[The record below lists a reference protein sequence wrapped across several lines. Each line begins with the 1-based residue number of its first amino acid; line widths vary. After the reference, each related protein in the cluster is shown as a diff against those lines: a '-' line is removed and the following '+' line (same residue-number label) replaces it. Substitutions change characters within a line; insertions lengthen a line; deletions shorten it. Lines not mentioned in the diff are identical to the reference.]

1 MVTPNLASGVK
12 LNGKLLLKLC
22 GQGSVYIRSL
32 INLDEEASES
42 DDELLMS
49 FMGSSS
55 TSQQPSSPLSD
66 ATEHETTAPSNDTQ
80 VPDNATAIADCEAEI
95 REQIDHTEDHGQ
107 SSTQEL
113 AINFAVENQESNQNA
128 TLTGDVKELKFVS
141 LHRATMKWDILKIFT
156 NPEILKYDLQVTF
169 INVHGEAEE
178 GQGIGL
184 SREMLS
190 SFWME
195 FYTSF
200 SIGVQQRVPVIR
212 HDLQQAEWQA
222 MSRLL
227 IYGLSFD
234 YFPDRLCIAFL
245 SSCLFGEEV
254 VTDTMLLNSF
264 QSYVAKDEADVLERC
279 LSDPDVDPSNDEDVL
294 EFLSSYKCY
303 KVPTKDNLKKIILEL
318 AHQEI
323 IQKPRYVADCWSQVF
338 KDNNRYHTIKSQADL
353 QQLSVKSAVSA
364 KKVVGLLQTNPATDA
379 ERASFQHLKRFVK
392 SLESKDLGILL
403 KLMTGSDVI
412 CVNSIEVSYVALAGL
427 SRRPTFRTCGPLLE
441 LPSTYDSYS
450 ELSEEFSSIISNAK
464 GGFFDII

>member
-1 MVTPNLASGVK
+1 MTPNLASGVK
-12 LNGKLLLKLC
+12 LNGKLLLKMC

-42 DDELLMS
+42 DEELLTS
-49 FMGSSS
+49 FLGNNS
-55 TSQQPSSPLSD
+55 TSQQRTSPPSDVL
-66 ATEHETTAPSNDTQ
+66 EHDTSAPPNDTQ
-80 VPDNATAIADCEAEI
+80 VPDSATSTADYQADI
-95 REQIDHTEDHGQ
+95 VEQILYPENHGQ
-107 SSTQEL
+107 SSIQEPI
-113 AINFAVENQESNQNA
+113 INFVVEDQENA
-128 TLTGDVKELKFVS
+128 TITGDVKELKFVS
-141 LHRATMKWDILKIFT
+141 LHRTTMKWDILKIFSD
-156 NPEILKYDLQVTF
+156 PEILKYDLQITF

-195 FYTSF
+195 FYTAF
-200 SIGVQQRVPVIR
+200 SVGVQQMVPVIR

-222 MSRLL
+222 MARVL

-254 VTDTMLLNSF
+254 VTDNMLLSSF
-264 QSYVAKDEADVLERC
+264 QSYVAKDEAEVLARC
-279 LSDPDVDPSNDEDVL
+279 ISDSDVDPSDDEDIL

-303 KVPTKDNLKKIILEL
+303 KLPTKDNIKQIIVEL

-338 KDNNRYHTIKSQADL
+338 KDNISYHTIKSQADL
-353 QQLSVKSAVSA
+353 QQLSAKSAVSA
-364 KKVVGLLQTNPATDA
+364 KKVVSLLQTNPATDA

-392 SLESKDLGILL
+392 SLEGKDLGILL

-412 CVNSIEVSYVALAGL
+412 CVNSIEVSYVSLAGL